1 MFLLQFKIAKRTIF
15 ISLAKGLFAAA
26 AADQQSLSFSLSF
39 VKRISYCK
47 H

>member
-26 AADQQSLSFSLSF
+26 ADQQSLSFSLSF